1 MEGRQRDSLLTPPLS
16 LQGYTHGDVKPENVL
31 LVLRGGG
38 AAPAFVLA
46 DWGAATAVG
55 ARARAGA
62 SASIATAAADV
73 RATGALAVELLT
85 GGPPRRGGGGLP
97 DHLTRAAASL
107 CGAALAADPPPA
119 GVLLSHEWLATGR
132 GRA

>member
-1 MEGRQRDSLLTPPLS
+1 MCASQLHRCITDARLLLCV
-16 LQGYTHGDVKPENVL
+16 QAQD
-31 LVLRGGG
+31 
-38 AAPAFVLA
+38 
-46 DWGAATAVG
+46 
-55 ARARAGA
+55 
-62 SASIATAAADV
+62 AAADV